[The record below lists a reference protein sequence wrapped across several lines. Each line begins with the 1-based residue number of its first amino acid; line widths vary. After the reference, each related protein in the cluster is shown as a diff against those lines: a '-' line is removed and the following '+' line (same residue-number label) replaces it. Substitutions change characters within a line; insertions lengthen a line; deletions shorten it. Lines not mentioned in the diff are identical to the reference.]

1 MKLLNSNSL
10 WMMLGV
16 VIGISLYLLEGL
28 DVVCY
33 TAESLLGLRRTLF
46 YGLNASASLELLVWV
61 FDFWTWCITH
71 VSHSQRCAVGILDGT
86 VLLFRT
92 VLRTV
97 GYLAFLTPHTK
108 STKQSQVIL
117 KNKCTNRTSFPTPDG
132 WHLKLCFC
140 SLLWPLGSSEP
151 NLVSAFKN

>member
-46 YGLNASASLELLVWV
+46 YGLNASASLELLV
-61 FDFWTWCITH
+61 
-71 VSHSQRCAVGILDGT
+71 
-86 VLLFRT
+86 
-92 VLRTV
+92 
-97 GYLAFLTPHTK
+97 
-108 STKQSQVIL
+108 
-117 KNKCTNRTSFPTPDG
+117 
-132 WHLKLCFC
+132 
-140 SLLWPLGSSEP
+140 
-151 NLVSAFKN
+151 